1 MKIGLFADPHYSS
14 AALTCGKR
22 YNSRSLDKIK
32 DAYAHFLREG
42 CALVVCLGDLIDT
55 EETREKEIAN
65 LREIAAVMQ
74 ASSLP
79 TVCLMGNHD
88 AFTLTAEE
96 FYGTLGIPAPRDMD
110 LGGRRLLFL
119 DACYFRDG
127 RHYAPGDSD
136 WTDTDYPHTLAL
148 QETLAALDGDAYIF
162 IHQNISPAAEAR
174 HRLARADEIHA
185 LLRDSGKVK
194 TVFEGHYHHGAHT
207 VWDGVEYRTL
217 PAMCEGE
224 ERFFI
229 FEI

>member
-1 MKIGLFADPHYSS
+1 MKIGIFADPHYSS

-32 DAYAHFLREG
+32 DAYAQFEREG
-42 CALVVCLGDLIDT
+42 CDLAVCLGDLIDT
-55 EETREKEIAN
+55 EATREQEIAN

-74 ASSLP
+74 AASMP

-88 AFTLTAEE
+88 AFTLTEGE
-96 FYGTLGIPAPRDMD
+96 FYGALGIPAPRDLTMD
-110 LGGRRLLFL
+110 GRHLFFL

-136 WTDTDYPHTLAL
+136 WTDTDYPHTAAL
-148 QETLAALDGDAYIF
+148 RAALAAVEGDAHIF

-174 HRLARADEIHA
+174 HRLASAEEIHA
-185 LLRDSGKVK
+185 ILRDSGKVK

-224 ERFFI
+224 DRFFI